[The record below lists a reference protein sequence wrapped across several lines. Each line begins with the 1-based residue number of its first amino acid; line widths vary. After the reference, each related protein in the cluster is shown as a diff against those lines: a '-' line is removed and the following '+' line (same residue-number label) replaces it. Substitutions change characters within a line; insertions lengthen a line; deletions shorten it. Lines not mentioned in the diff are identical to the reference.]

1 MIITETARATEL
13 ATAGTTNNPFFLWD
27 SLITAAT
34 STHGVAT
41 GGDAENCLTGDT
53 FDRAMPL
60 ESLNRAKL
68 EFTTSG
74 AITCVGIGAHNLG
87 DVESE
92 ILLQYSDDGG
102 STWTSIN
109 SPAIEPTDNAA
120 IVFRFSSQS
129 ETDWRLRISNSTGQV
144 SIGVLMAGNELIPTQ
159 RIYQGYAPP
168 IVPNVVR
175 LVPRTSEGGEFLG
188 ATVTS
193 RGSQATAEF
202 QHLTPAEL
210 RGTDFKGFLT
220 HYNEGNGFFWAW
232 RPTKYDDAHF
242 ARSAGPMAQ
251 PVNSGPKDYMSL
263 SLGMQFYDDP

>member
-87 DVESE
+87 DVQSE

-102 STWTSIN
+102 TTWTSIN
-109 SPAIEPTDNAA
+109 SPAFEPTDNAA

-129 ETDWRLRISNSTGQV
+129 ETDWRLRISNSTDQV

-168 IVPNVVR
+168 LVPNVVR

-193 RGSQATAEF
+193 RGSQASAEF
-202 QHLTPAEL
+202 QHLTPTEL

-232 RPTKYDDAHF
+232 RPTKYGDAHF
-242 ARSAGPMAQ
+242 ARSAGQMAQ